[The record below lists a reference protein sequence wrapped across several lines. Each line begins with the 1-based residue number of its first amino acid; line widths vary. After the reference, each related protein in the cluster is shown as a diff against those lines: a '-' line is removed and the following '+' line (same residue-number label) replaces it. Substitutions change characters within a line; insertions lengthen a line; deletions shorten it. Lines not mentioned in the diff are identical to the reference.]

1 MFLHDAIL
9 ESVRC
14 GDTQITAANLRMV
27 IRKYSKTDPQTGQTT
42 FQSQFDV
49 STCVG
54 VVLESLVLELV
65 GALGE

>member
-14 GDTQITAANLRMV
+14 GDTQIGAANLRV
-27 IRKYSKTDPQTGQTT
+27 TLHKYGKKDPQTGLNT

-49 STCVG
+49 S
-54 VVLESLVLELV
+54 LSQFDMSLSQLM
-65 GALGE
+65 